1 MRSKMLTSRAVAPPT
16 ILAVVLTIAPAG
28 CGPHAR
34 ADLAADDPEAVSLLG
49 QPLHAPEL
57 APDRRAELER
67 QLAEARADLER
78 DPDDPDAIIWVG
90 RRLAYLGRY
99 REAIEVFGEG
109 IAQHPEDAR
118 MYRHRGHRW
127 ITLRRF
133 DDAIRDL
140 GHAARLVEGQPD
152 QVEPDGMPNPY
163 GIPTSTLH
171 TNIWYHLA
179 LAHYLK
185 HDFEQA
191 LSAWHRCMD
200 AATNDDMRVATAD
213 WLYMT
218 YRRLG
223 RDAEAARVLEP
234 FHADMEVLE
243 NHAYHQRL
251 LMYRGEIPVEA
262 LLTPDE
268 DDPVQLATYGYGV
281 ANWYL
286 YNGEPERAAALFR
299 RIVAGPAWA
308 AFGHIAA
315 EAELAAEATTP

>member
-1 MRSKMLTSRAVAPPT
+1 MPSNRPNPHAAIGSALLAAVL
-16 ILAVVLTIAPAG
+16 ILAVAGCAPAD
-28 CGPHAR
+28 PSHATGQG
-34 ADLAADDPEAVSLLG
+34 PEAISLLG
-49 QPLHAPEL
+49 QPLYPPALTPE
-57 APDRRAELER
+57 RRAELER
-67 QLAEARADLER
+67 ELAGARADYER
-78 DPDDPDAIIWVG
+78 DPASADAILWVG

-99 REAIEVFGEG
+99 REAIEVFGDG
-109 IAQHPEDAR
+109 IEKHPEDAR

-140 GHAARLVEGQPD
+140 DHAARLVAGRPD

-191 LSAWHRCMD
+191 LVGWRRCLE

-234 FHADMEVLE
+234 FHADMEILE
-243 NHAYHQRL
+243 NHAYHERL
-251 LMYRGEIPVEA
+251 LMYKGEIPVEA
-262 LLTPDE
+262 LLSPDAA
-268 DDPVQLATYGYGV
+268 DPIQLATYGYGV
-281 ANWYL
+281 ANWHL
-286 YNGEPERAAALFR
+286 YNGDRDQAMALFR
-299 RIVAGPAWA
+299 RVVAGPAWA

-315 EAELAAEATTP
+315 EAELAAGSDTR